1 MGLQLLPLEPSANLD
16 SPTQVTMQRRQPRAK
31 DDRSPFSIEDFRT
44 LMQAAQSAAAAG
56 HTADVAALAARW
68 ARSPTWSGVRHT
80 DLGSPRVAGRRAC
93 IRMAPAQHS
102 SEALAASV
110 VAMAVRGRSFPVVGS
125 LYMMHSGSMHDG

>member
-68 ARSPTWSGVRHT
+68 ARSPGPGCATQTSAHLGWQEGGLVSGWRLLST
-80 DLGSPRVAGRRAC
+80 
-93 IRMAPAQHS
+93 
-102 SEALAASV
+102 
-110 VAMAVRGRSFPVVGS
+110 AVR
-125 LYMMHSGSMHDG
+125 L